1 MGLRRMLRIGLG
13 VLIGTAA
20 LTLSVSA
27 QRAPQPLS
35 ITVNQ
40 IKPNI
45 YWASGGGGNS
55 GIIIGDNGV
64 IVVDAKSTAEGAK
77 LLIAEIAKLTPKPIT
92 HVFVTHSDADHWGGL
107 DAFPGNATVIASE
120 GFRKEQQ
127 VITAAGDAPN
137 QRVPNRLVKQG
148 REPMTID
155 GVKLEAIFWVPGHT
169 SGDLLV
175 FIPDQRIV
183 FTGDVTSNAR
193 PEPTL
198 HENKGATAD
207 GWIATVNKIVAL
219 PADLFVNG
227 HGEADTFQRSWL
239 EQRLKSATETR
250 DKVVAM
256 VKEGRSL
263 GDIKTALKSAPQP
276 ASGNPTYVEVVYWNA
291 LLRGTK
297 SGTK

>member
-1 MGLRRMLRIGLG
+1 MMKTSLCAGLG
-13 VLIGTAA
+13 VLIGTTA

-35 ITVNQ
+35 VTVSQ

-45 YWASGGGGNS
+45 YWAAGGGGNS

-77 LLIAEIAKLTPKPIT
+77 LLLAEIAKLTPKPVT

-107 DAFPGNATVIASE
+107 DAFAPNTTVIASE
-120 GFRKEQQ
+120 GFRKEQMA
-127 VITAAGDAPN
+127 IIAMNDAPN
-137 QRVPNRLVKQG
+137 QRVPSRLVKQG
-148 REPMTID
+148 RETMTVD
-155 GVKLEAIFWVPGHT
+155 GVKLEAIHWVPGHT

-175 FIPDQRIV
+175 YLPDQRIV

-198 HENKGATAD
+198 HAHKGATAD
-207 GWIATVNKIVAL
+207 GWIATVGKIVAL
-219 PADLFVNG
+219 DADLFVSG
-227 HGEADTFQRSWL
+227 HGDADAFTRAWL

-250 DKVVAM
+250 DRVVAL

-263 GDIKTALKSAPQP
+263 GDIKMALKSAPPP
-276 ASGNPTYVEVVYWNA
+276 ASGNPTYVEVAYWNA
-291 LLRGTK
+291 LLRGK
-297 SGTK
+297 K

>member
-1 MGLRRMLRIGLG
+1 MTVRRTIRGSLIALAG
-13 VLIGTAA
+13 VVALIASAA
-20 LTLSVSA
+20 A

-35 ITVNQ
+35 IKVSQ

-55 GIIIGDNGV
+55 GIIIGDTGV

-77 LLIAEIAKLTPKPIT
+77 LLLAEIAKLTPKPVNY
-92 HVFVTHSDADHWGGL
+92 VFVTHSDADHWGGL
-107 DAFPGNATVIASE
+107 DAFPPNATVIASE
-120 GFRKEQQ
+120 GFRKEQL
-127 VITAAGDAPN
+127 VLAAANDVPN
-137 QRVPNRLVKQG
+137 QRVPNRLVKLG
-148 REPMTID
+148 REPMTVD
-155 GVKLEAIFWVPGHT
+155 GVKLEAIYWMPGHT

-227 HGEADTFQRSWL
+227 HGEADTFERLWL

-276 ASGNPTYVEVVYWNA
+276 ASGNPTYVEVVYWNT
-291 LLRGTK
+291 LLRGK
-297 SGTK
+297 K

>member
-1 MGLRRMLRIGLG
+1 MMKTLSRVG
-13 VLIGTAA
+13 VGALIGAA
-20 LTLSVSA
+20 LVTLSVSA
-27 QRAPQPLS
+27 QRAPQPLT
-35 ITVNQ
+35 ITVHQ

-45 YWASGGGGNS
+45 YWAAGGGGNS

-64 IVVDAKSTAEGAK
+64 IVIDAKSTAEGAK
-77 LLIAEIAKLTPKPIT
+77 LLIGEIAKLTPKPVT

-107 DAFPGNATVIASE
+107 DAFPTSAMVIASE

-127 VITAAGDAPN
+127 AIFAINDAPN
-137 QRVPNRLVKQG
+137 QRVPNRFIKQG

-155 GVKLEAIFWVPGHT
+155 GVKLEAIHWVPGHT

-175 FIPDQRIV
+175 YLPEQRIV

-198 HENKGATAD
+198 HAHKGATAD
-207 GWIATVNKIVAL
+207 GWIATTTKIAAL
-219 PADLFVNG
+219 DADTFVSG
-227 HGEADTFQRSWL
+227 HGEADAFTRTWL
-239 EQRLKSATETR
+239 EQRLTSATDTR

-263 GDIKTALKSAPQP
+263 GDIKMALKSAPPP
-276 ASGNPTYVEVVYWNA
+276 ASGNPTYVEVAYWNA
-291 LLRGTK
+291 LLRGK
-297 SGTK
+297 K

>member
-1 MGLRRMLRIGLG
+1 MALRRIVRAGIG
-13 VLIGTAA
+13 VLIGATA

-27 QRAPQPLS
+27 QRAPQPLT

-45 YWASGGGGNS
+45 YWAAGGGGNS
-55 GIIIGDNGV
+55 GIIVGDNGV
-64 IVVDAKSTAEGAK
+64 IVIDAKSTAEGAR
-77 LLIAEIAKLTPKPIT
+77 LLLAEIAKLTPKPVT

-107 DAFPGNATVIASE
+107 DAFPASAMVIASE
-120 GFRKEQQ
+120 GFRKEQLA
-127 VITAAGDAPN
+127 IIAMNDAPN
-137 QRVPNRLVKQG
+137 QRVPSRLVKQG

-155 GVKLEAIFWVPGHT
+155 GVKLEAIHWVPGHT

-207 GWIATVNKIVAL
+207 GWIATVNKIVGLDAE
-219 PADLFVNG
+219 LFVNG
-227 HGEADTFQRSWL
+227 HGEADTFQRSWV
-239 EQRLKSATETR
+239 EMRLKAATDTR

-291 LLRGTK
+291 LLRGK
-297 SGTK
+297 K